1 MFHLKNI
8 KIMKAFIAILLFLS
22 ILTSPLFAKAPIIVQ
37 TQSDAMNKQIPALVV
52 LPDDYEKSNKNFPVI
67 YLLHGH
73 GGNFQSWYHI
83 KPNLPELATSN
94 QVIFVLPD
102 GATSWYWD
110 SPVNPKLKYE
120 TYVAKELV
128 NFVDKNF
135 RTIKSNKGRAI
146 AGLSMG
152 GHGAMWLSLKH
163 KDVFGAAGCI
173 SGGVDIRPFPK
184 NWNML
189 ESLGEYIA
197 NKDVWDAH
205 TVINKVDTL
214 KNGELAIYIDC
225 GYSDFFYNVNVALHN
240 KLLKMKI
247 DHDYLARPGAHN
259 NEYWN
264 NAIDYTILF
273 FKKFFDKK

>member
-1 MFHLKNI
+1 MSEF
-8 KIMKAFIAILLFLS
+8 MKTFAVILVLFS
-22 ILTSPLFAKAPIIVQ
+22 ILTGSLFAKAPITVAAK
-37 TQSDAMNKQIPALVV
+37 SDVMKKEIPALVI
-52 LPDDYEKSNKNFPVI
+52 LPDDYEKSGKSYPVI
-67 YLLHGH
+67 YLLHGF
-73 GGNFQSWYHI
+73 GGNYQTWYHI

-110 SPVNPKLKYE
+110 SPVNQNLKYE

-128 NFVDKNF
+128 DFIDSSY
-135 RTIKSNKGRAI
+135 RTIKSPKGRAI

-152 GHGAMWLSLKH
+152 GHGAMWLALRH
-163 KDVFGAAGCI
+163 KDVFGAAGAI

-184 NWNML
+184 NWDMAKN
-189 ESLGEYIA
+189 LGEYSS

-205 TVINKVDTL
+205 TVINQVDDL

-225 GYSDFFYNVNVALHN
+225 GFSDFFYQVNLNLHN
-240 KLLKMKI
+240 KLLQMKI

-259 NEYWN
+259 NAYWN
-264 NAIDYTILF
+264 NAIDYNILF
-273 FKKFFDKK
+273 FKKFFSKN

>member
-1 MFHLKNI
+1 MSEF
-8 KIMKAFIAILLFLS
+8 MKTLAAILVLFS
-22 ILTSPLFAKAPIIVQ
+22 ILTGSLFAKVPISVA
-37 TQSDAMNKQIPALVV
+37 SKSEAMKKEIPALVI
-52 LPDDYEKSNKNFPVI
+52 LPDDYEKSGKSYPVI
-67 YLLHGH
+67 YLLHGF
-73 GGNFQSWYHI
+73 GGNYQTWYHI

-110 SPVNPKLKYE
+110 SPVNQNLKYE

-128 NFVDKNF
+128 DFIDSSY
-135 RTIKSNKGRAI
+135 RTIKSPKGRAI

-152 GHGAMWLSLKH
+152 GHGAMWLALRH
-163 KDVFGAAGCI
+163 KDVFGAAGAI

-184 NWNML
+184 NWDMAKN
-189 ESLGEYIA
+189 LGEYSS

-205 TVINKVDTL
+205 TVINQVDGL

-225 GYSDFFYNVNVALHN
+225 GFSDFFYQVNLNLHN
-240 KLLKMKI
+240 KLLQMKI

-259 NEYWN
+259 NAYWN
-264 NAIDYTILF
+264 NAIDYNILF
-273 FKKFFDKK
+273 FKKFFSKN

>member
-1 MFHLKNI
+1 MSEF
-8 KIMKAFIAILLFLS
+8 MKTLAAILVLFS
-22 ILTSPLFAKAPIIVQ
+22 ILTGSLFAKAPITVAAK
-37 TQSDAMNKQIPALVV
+37 SDVMKKEIPALVI
-52 LPDDYEKSNKNFPVI
+52 LPDDYEKSGKSYPVI
-67 YLLHGH
+67 YLLHGF
-73 GGNFQSWYHI
+73 GGNYQTWYHI

-110 SPVNPKLKYE
+110 SPVNQNLKYE

-128 NFVDKNF
+128 DFIDSSY
-135 RTIKSNKGRAI
+135 RTIKSPKGRAI

-152 GHGAMWLSLKH
+152 GHGAMWLALRH
-163 KDVFGAAGCI
+163 KDVFGAAGVI

-184 NWNML
+184 NWDMAKN
-189 ESLGEYIA
+189 LGEYSS

-205 TVINKVDTL
+205 TVINQVDGL

-225 GYSDFFYNVNVALHN
+225 GFSDFFYQVNLNLHN
-240 KLLKMKI
+240 KLLQMKI

-259 NEYWN
+259 NAYWN
-264 NAIDYTILF
+264 NAIDYNILF
-273 FKKFFDKK
+273 FKKFFSKN

>member
-1 MFHLKNI
+1 MSEF
-8 KIMKAFIAILLFLS
+8 MKTLAAILVLFS
-22 ILTSPLFAKAPIIVQ
+22 ILTGSLFAKAPITVAAK
-37 TQSDAMNKQIPALVV
+37 SDVMKKEIPALVI
-52 LPDDYEKSNKNFPVI
+52 LPDDYEKSGKGYPVI
-67 YLLHGH
+67 YLLHGF
-73 GGNFQSWYHI
+73 GGNYQTWYHI

-110 SPVNPKLKYE
+110 SPVNQNLKYE

-128 NFVDKNF
+128 DFIDSSY
-135 RTIKSNKGRAI
+135 RTIKSPKGRAI

-152 GHGAMWLSLKH
+152 GHGAMWLALRH
-163 KDVFGAAGCI
+163 KDVFGAAGAI

-184 NWNML
+184 NWDMAKN
-189 ESLGEYIA
+189 LGEYSS

-205 TVINKVDTL
+205 TVINQVDGL

-225 GYSDFFYNVNVALHN
+225 GFSDFFYQVNLNLHN
-240 KLLKMKI
+240 KLLQMKI

-259 NEYWN
+259 NAYWN
-264 NAIDYTILF
+264 NAIDYNILF
-273 FKKFFDKK
+273 FKKFFSKN

>member
-1 MFHLKNI
+1 MSEF
-8 KIMKAFIAILLFLS
+8 MKTLAAILVLFS
-22 ILTSPLFAKAPIIVQ
+22 ILTGSLFAKAPITVAAK
-37 TQSDAMNKQIPALVV
+37 SDVMKKEIPALVI
-52 LPDDYEKSNKNFPVI
+52 LPDDYEKSGKSYPVI
-67 YLLHGH
+67 YLLHGF
-73 GGNFQSWYHI
+73 GGNYQTWYHI

-110 SPVNPKLKYE
+110 SPVNQNLKYE

-128 NFVDKNF
+128 DFIDSSY
-135 RTIKSNKGRAI
+135 RTIKSPKGRAI

-152 GHGAMWLSLKH
+152 GHGAMWLALRH
-163 KDVFGAAGCI
+163 KDVFGAAGAI

-184 NWNML
+184 NWDMAKN
-189 ESLGEYIA
+189 LGEYSS

-205 TVINKVDTL
+205 TVINQVDGL

-225 GYSDFFYNVNVALHN
+225 GFSDFFYQVNLNLHN
-240 KLLKMKI
+240 KLLQMKI

-259 NEYWN
+259 NAYWN
-264 NAIDYTILF
+264 NAIDYNILF
-273 FKKFFDKK
+273 FKKFFSKN

>member
-1 MFHLKNI
+1 MSEF
-8 KIMKAFIAILLFLS
+8 MKTLAVILVLFS
-22 ILTSPLFAKAPIIVQ
+22 ILTGSLFAKAPITVAAK
-37 TQSDAMNKQIPALVV
+37 SDVMKKEIPALVI
-52 LPDDYEKSNKNFPVI
+52 LPDDYEKSGKSYPVI
-67 YLLHGH
+67 YLLHGF
-73 GGNFQSWYHI
+73 GGNYQTWYHI

-110 SPVNPKLKYE
+110 SPVNQNLKYE

-128 NFVDKNF
+128 DFIDSSY
-135 RTIKSNKGRAI
+135 RTIKSPKGRAI

-152 GHGAMWLSLKH
+152 GHGAMWLALRH
-163 KDVFGAAGCI
+163 KDVFGAAGAI

-184 NWNML
+184 NWDMAKN
-189 ESLGEYIA
+189 LGEYSS

-205 TVINKVDTL
+205 TVINQVDDL

-225 GYSDFFYNVNVALHN
+225 GFSDFFYQVNLNLHN
-240 KLLKMKI
+240 KLLQMKI

-259 NEYWN
+259 NAYWN
-264 NAIDYTILF
+264 NAIDYNILV
-273 FKKFFDKK
+273 FKKFFSKN

>member
-1 MFHLKNI
+1 MSEF
-8 KIMKAFIAILLFLS
+8 MKTLAVILVLFS
-22 ILTSPLFAKAPIIVQ
+22 ILTGSLFAKAPITVAAK
-37 TQSDAMNKQIPALVV
+37 SDVMKKEIPALVI
-52 LPDDYEKSNKNFPVI
+52 LPDDYEKSGKSYPVI
-67 YLLHGH
+67 YLLHGF
-73 GGNFQSWYHI
+73 GGNYQTWYHI

-110 SPVNPKLKYE
+110 SPVNQNLKYE

-128 NFVDKNF
+128 DFIDSSY
-135 RTIKSNKGRAI
+135 RTIKSPKGRAI

-152 GHGAMWLSLKH
+152 GHGAMWLALRH
-163 KDVFGAAGCI
+163 KDVFGAAGAI

-184 NWNML
+184 NWDMAKN
-189 ESLGEYIA
+189 LGEYSS

-205 TVINKVDTL
+205 TVINQVDGL

-225 GYSDFFYNVNVALHN
+225 GFSDFFYQVHLNLHN
-240 KLLKMKI
+240 KLLQMKI

-259 NEYWN
+259 NAYWN
-264 NAIDYTILF
+264 NAIDYNILF
-273 FKKFFDKK
+273 FKKFFSKN

>member
-1 MFHLKNI
+1 MSEF
-8 KIMKAFIAILLFLS
+8 MKTLAVILVLFS
-22 ILTSPLFAKAPIIVQ
+22 ILTGSLFAKAPITVAAK
-37 TQSDAMNKQIPALVV
+37 SDVMKKEIPALVI
-52 LPDDYEKSNKNFPVI
+52 LPDDYEKSGKSYPVI
-67 YLLHGH
+67 YLLHGF
-73 GGNFQSWYHI
+73 GGNYQTWYHI

-110 SPVNPKLKYE
+110 SPVNQNLKYE

-128 NFVDKNF
+128 DFIDSSY
-135 RTIKSNKGRAI
+135 RTIKSPKGRAI

-152 GHGAMWLSLKH
+152 GHGAMWLALRH
-163 KDVFGAAGCI
+163 KDVFGAAGVI

-184 NWNML
+184 NWDMAKN
-189 ESLGEYIA
+189 LGEYSS

-205 TVINKVDTL
+205 TVINQVDGL

-225 GYSDFFYNVNVALHN
+225 GFSDFFYQVNLNLHN
-240 KLLKMKI
+240 KLLQMKI

-259 NEYWN
+259 NAYWN
-264 NAIDYTILF
+264 NAIDYNILF
-273 FKKFFDKK
+273 FKKFFSKN

>member
-1 MFHLKNI
+1 MSEF
-8 KIMKAFIAILLFLS
+8 MKTLAVILVLFS
-22 ILTSPLFAKAPIIVQ
+22 ILTGSLFAKAPITVAAK
-37 TQSDAMNKQIPALVV
+37 SDVMKKEIPALVI
-52 LPDDYEKSNKNFPVI
+52 LPDDYEKSGKSYPVI
-67 YLLHGH
+67 YLLHGF
-73 GGNFQSWYHI
+73 GGNYQTWYHI

-110 SPVNPKLKYE
+110 SPVNQNLKYE

-128 NFVDKNF
+128 DFIDSSY
-135 RTIKSNKGRAI
+135 RTIKSPKGRAI

-152 GHGAMWLSLKH
+152 GHGAMWLALRH
-163 KDVFGAAGCI
+163 KDVFGAAGAI

-184 NWNML
+184 NWDMAKN
-189 ESLGEYIA
+189 LGEYSS

-205 TVINKVDTL
+205 TVINQVDGL

-225 GYSDFFYNVNVALHN
+225 GFSDFFYQVNLNLHN
-240 KLLKMKI
+240 KLLQMKI

-259 NEYWN
+259 NAYWN
-264 NAIDYTILF
+264 NAIDYNILF
-273 FKKFFDKK
+273 FKKFFSKN

>member
-1 MFHLKNI
+1 MSEF
-8 KIMKAFIAILLFLS
+8 MKTFAAILVLFS
-22 ILTSPLFAKAPIIVQ
+22 ILTGSLFAKAPITVAAK
-37 TQSDAMNKQIPALVV
+37 SDVMKKEIPALVI
-52 LPDDYEKSNKNFPVI
+52 LPDDYEKSGKSYPVI
-67 YLLHGH
+67 YLLHGF
-73 GGNFQSWYHI
+73 GGNYQTWYHI

-110 SPVNPKLKYE
+110 SPVNQNLKYE

-128 NFVDKNF
+128 DFIDSSY
-135 RTIKSNKGRAI
+135 RTIKSPKGRAI

-152 GHGAMWLSLKH
+152 GHGAMWLALRH
-163 KDVFGAAGCI
+163 KDVFGAAGAI

-184 NWNML
+184 NWDMAKN
-189 ESLGEYIA
+189 LGEYSS

-205 TVINKVDTL
+205 TVINQVDGL

-225 GYSDFFYNVNVALHN
+225 GFSDFFYQVNLNLHN
-240 KLLKMKI
+240 KLLQMKI

-259 NEYWN
+259 NAYWN
-264 NAIDYTILF
+264 NAIDYNILF
-273 FKKFFDKK
+273 FKKFFSKN

>member
-1 MFHLKNI
+1 MSEF
-8 KIMKAFIAILLFLS
+8 MKTLAVILVLFS
-22 ILTSPLFAKAPIIVQ
+22 ILTGSLFAKAPITVAAK
-37 TQSDAMNKQIPALVV
+37 SDVMKKEIPALVI
-52 LPDDYEKSNKNFPVI
+52 LPDDYEKSGKSYPVI
-67 YLLHGH
+67 YLLHGF
-73 GGNFQSWYHI
+73 GGNYQTWYHI

-110 SPVNPKLKYE
+110 SPVNQNLKYE

-128 NFVDKNF
+128 DFIDSSY
-135 RTIKSNKGRAI
+135 RTIKSPKGRAI

-152 GHGAMWLSLKH
+152 GHGAMWLALRH
-163 KDVFGAAGCI
+163 KDVFGAAGAI

-184 NWNML
+184 NWDMAKN
-189 ESLGEYIA
+189 LGEYSS

-205 TVINKVDTL
+205 TVINQVDDL

-225 GYSDFFYNVNVALHN
+225 GFSDFFYQVNLNLHN
-240 KLLKMKI
+240 KLLQMKI

-259 NEYWN
+259 NAYWN
-264 NAIDYTILF
+264 NAIDYNILF
-273 FKKFFDKK
+273 FKKFFSKN

>member
-1 MFHLKNI
+1 
-8 KIMKAFIAILLFLS
+8 MKTLAAILVLFS
-22 ILTSPLFAKAPIIVQ
+22 ILTGSLFAKAPISVAPK
-37 TQSDAMNKQIPALVV
+37 SGAMKKEIPALVI
-52 LPDDYEKSNKNFPVI
+52 LPDDYEKSGKSYPVI
-67 YLLHGH
+67 YLLHGF
-73 GGNFQSWYHI
+73 GGNYKTWYHI

-110 SPVNPKLKYE
+110 SPVNPNLKYE

-128 NFVDKNF
+128 DFIDSSY
-135 RTIKSNKGRAI
+135 RTIKSPKGRAI

-152 GHGAMWLSLKH
+152 GHGAMWLALRH

-184 NWNML
+184 NWDMAKN
-189 ESLGEYIA
+189 LGEYSS
-197 NKDVWDAH
+197 NREVWDAH
-205 TVINKVDTL
+205 TVINEVDGL

-225 GYSDFFYNVNVALHN
+225 GFSDFFYQVNLDLHN

-259 NEYWN
+259 NAYWN
-264 NAIDYTILF
+264 NAIDYNILF
-273 FKKFFDKK
+273 FKKFFSKN

>member
-1 MFHLKNI
+1 MSEF
-8 KIMKAFIAILLFLS
+8 MKTLAAILVLFS
-22 ILTSPLFAKAPIIVQ
+22 ILTGSLFAKAPITVAAK
-37 TQSDAMNKQIPALVV
+37 SGVMKKEIPALVI
-52 LPDDYEKSNKNFPVI
+52 LPDDYEKSGKSYPVI
-67 YLLHGH
+67 YLLHGF
-73 GGNFQSWYHI
+73 GGNYQTWYHI

-110 SPVNPKLKYE
+110 SPVNQNLKYE

-128 NFVDKNF
+128 DFIDSSY
-135 RTIKSNKGRAI
+135 RTIKSPKGRAI

-152 GHGAMWLSLKH
+152 GHGAMWLALRH
-163 KDVFGAAGCI
+163 KDVFGAAGAI

-184 NWNML
+184 NWDMAKN
-189 ESLGEYIA
+189 LGEYSS

-205 TVINKVDTL
+205 TVINQVDGL

-225 GYSDFFYNVNVALHN
+225 GFSDFFYQVNLNLHN
-240 KLLKMKI
+240 KLLQMKI

-259 NEYWN
+259 NAYWN
-264 NAIDYTILF
+264 NAIDYNILF
-273 FKKFFDKK
+273 FKKFFSKN

>member
-1 MFHLKNI
+1 MSEF
-8 KIMKAFIAILLFLS
+8 MKTFAVILVLFS
-22 ILTSPLFAKAPIIVQ
+22 ILTGSLFAKAPITVAAK
-37 TQSDAMNKQIPALVV
+37 SDVMKKEIPALVI
-52 LPDDYEKSNKNFPVI
+52 LPDDYEKSGKSYPVI
-67 YLLHGH
+67 YLLHGF
-73 GGNFQSWYHI
+73 GGNYQTWYHI

-110 SPVNPKLKYE
+110 SPVNQNLKYE

-128 NFVDKNF
+128 DFIDSSY
-135 RTIKSNKGRAI
+135 RTIKSPKGRAI

-152 GHGAMWLSLKH
+152 GHGAMWLALRH
-163 KDVFGAAGCI
+163 KDVFGAAGAI

-184 NWNML
+184 NWDMAKN
-189 ESLGEYIA
+189 LGEYSS

-205 TVINKVDTL
+205 TVINQVDGL

-225 GYSDFFYNVNVALHN
+225 GFSDFFYQVNLNLHN
-240 KLLKMKI
+240 KLLQMKI

-259 NEYWN
+259 NAYWN
-264 NAIDYTILF
+264 NAIDYNILF
-273 FKKFFDKK
+273 FKKFFSKN

>member
-1 MFHLKNI
+1 MSEF
-8 KIMKAFIAILLFLS
+8 MKTLAVILVLFS
-22 ILTSPLFAKAPIIVQ
+22 ILTGSLFAKVPITVAAK
-37 TQSDAMNKQIPALVV
+37 SDVMKKEIPALVI
-52 LPDDYEKSNKNFPVI
+52 LPDDYEKSGKSYPVI
-67 YLLHGH
+67 YLLHGF
-73 GGNFQSWYHI
+73 GGNYQTWYHI

-110 SPVNPKLKYE
+110 SPVNQNLKYE

-128 NFVDKNF
+128 DFIDSSY
-135 RTIKSNKGRAI
+135 RTIKSPKGRAI

-152 GHGAMWLSLKH
+152 GHGAMWLALRH
-163 KDVFGAAGCI
+163 KDVFGAAGAI

-184 NWNML
+184 NWDMAKN
-189 ESLGEYIA
+189 LGEYSS

-205 TVINKVDTL
+205 TVINQVDGL

-225 GYSDFFYNVNVALHN
+225 GFSDFFYQVNLHN
-240 KLLKMKI
+240 KLLQMKI

-259 NEYWN
+259 NAYWN
-264 NAIDYTILF
+264 NAIDYNILF
-273 FKKFFDKK
+273 FKKFFSKN

>member
-1 MFHLKNI
+1 MSEF
-8 KIMKAFIAILLFLS
+8 MKTFAAILVLFS
-22 ILTSPLFAKAPIIVQ
+22 ILTGSLFAKAPITVAAK
-37 TQSDAMNKQIPALVV
+37 SDVMKKEIPALVI
-52 LPDDYEKSNKNFPVI
+52 LPDDYEKSGKSYPVI
-67 YLLHGH
+67 YLLHGF
-73 GGNFQSWYHI
+73 GGNYQTWYHI

-110 SPVNPKLKYE
+110 SPVNQNLKYE

-128 NFVDKNF
+128 DFIDSSY
-135 RTIKSNKGRAI
+135 RTIKNPKGRAI

-152 GHGAMWLSLKH
+152 GHGAMWLALRH
-163 KDVFGAAGCI
+163 KDVFGAAGAI

-184 NWNML
+184 NWDMAKN
-189 ESLGEYIA
+189 LGEYSS

-205 TVINKVDTL
+205 TVINQVDGL

-225 GYSDFFYNVNVALHN
+225 GFSDFFYQVNLNLHN
-240 KLLKMKI
+240 KLLQMKI

-259 NEYWN
+259 NAYWN
-264 NAIDYTILF
+264 NAIDYNILF
-273 FKKFFDKK
+273 FKKFFSKN

>member
-1 MFHLKNI
+1 MSEF
-8 KIMKAFIAILLFLS
+8 MKTLAVILVLFS
-22 ILTSPLFAKAPIIVQ
+22 ILTGSLFAKAPITVAAK
-37 TQSDAMNKQIPALVV
+37 SDVMKKEIPALVI
-52 LPDDYEKSNKNFPVI
+52 LPDDYKKSGKSYPVI
-67 YLLHGH
+67 YLLHGF
-73 GGNFQSWYHI
+73 GGNYQTWYHI

-110 SPVNPKLKYE
+110 SPVNQNLKYE

-128 NFVDKNF
+128 DFIDSSY
-135 RTIKSNKGRAI
+135 RTIKSPKGRAI

-152 GHGAMWLSLKH
+152 GHGAMWLALRH
-163 KDVFGAAGCI
+163 KDVFGAAGAI

-184 NWNML
+184 NWDMAKN
-189 ESLGEYIA
+189 LGEYSS

-205 TVINKVDTL
+205 TVINQVDGL

-225 GYSDFFYNVNVALHN
+225 GFSDFFYQVNLNLHN
-240 KLLKMKI
+240 KLLQMKI

-259 NEYWN
+259 NAYWN
-264 NAIDYTILF
+264 NAIDYNILF
-273 FKKFFDKK
+273 FKKFFSKN

>member
-1 MFHLKNI
+1 MSEF
-8 KIMKAFIAILLFLS
+8 MKTLAAILVLFS
-22 ILTSPLFAKAPIIVQ
+22 ILTGSLFAKAPITVAAK
-37 TQSDAMNKQIPALVV
+37 SDVMKKEIPALVI
-52 LPDDYEKSNKNFPVI
+52 LPDDYEKSGKSYPVI
-67 YLLHGH
+67 YLLHGF
-73 GGNFQSWYHI
+73 GGNYQTWYHI

-110 SPVNPKLKYE
+110 SPVNQNLKYE

-128 NFVDKNF
+128 DFIDSSY
-135 RTIKSNKGRAI
+135 RTIKSPKGRAI

-152 GHGAMWLSLKH
+152 GHGAMWLALRH
-163 KDVFGAAGCI
+163 KDVFGAAGAI

-184 NWNML
+184 NWDMAKN
-189 ESLGEYIA
+189 LGEYSS

-205 TVINKVDTL
+205 TVINQLDGL

-225 GYSDFFYNVNVALHN
+225 GFSDFFYQVNLNLHN
-240 KLLKMKI
+240 KLLQMKI

-259 NEYWN
+259 NAYWN
-264 NAIDYTILF
+264 NAIDYNILF
-273 FKKFFDKK
+273 FKKFFSKN

>member
-1 MFHLKNI
+1 MSEF
-8 KIMKAFIAILLFLS
+8 MKTLVAILVLFS
-22 ILTSPLFAKAPIIVQ
+22 ILTGSLFAKAPITVAAK
-37 TQSDAMNKQIPALVV
+37 SDVMKKEIPALVI
-52 LPDDYEKSNKNFPVI
+52 LPDDYEKSGKSYPVI
-67 YLLHGH
+67 YLLHGF
-73 GGNFQSWYHI
+73 GGNYQTWYHI

-110 SPVNPKLKYE
+110 SPVNQNLKYE

-128 NFVDKNF
+128 DFIDSSY
-135 RTIKSNKGRAI
+135 RTIKSPKGRAI

-152 GHGAMWLSLKH
+152 GHGAMWLALRH
-163 KDVFGAAGCI
+163 KDVFGAAGAI

-184 NWNML
+184 NWDMAKN
-189 ESLGEYIA
+189 LGEYSS

-205 TVINKVDTL
+205 TVINQVDGL

-225 GYSDFFYNVNVALHN
+225 GFSDFFYQVNLNLHN
-240 KLLKMKI
+240 KLLQMKI

-259 NEYWN
+259 NAYWN
-264 NAIDYTILF
+264 NAIDYNILF
-273 FKKFFDKK
+273 FKKFFSKN